1 VRHSR
6 VRRVV
11 VGVLRAVGRFT
22 VDSLIATQ
30 FSVMVA
36 PAVYEAGADRRSG
49 TTPSPEEPPDSGQL
63 RPRRRR
69 ARRLSAAER
78 RAWADLEQR
87 LR

>member
-1 VRHSR
+1 VRRSR
-6 VRRVV
+6 VWRVV
-11 VGVLRAVGRFT
+11 VDVLRAIGRFT

-36 PAVYEAGADRRSG
+36 PAVYEASASRLGGAV
-49 TTPSPEEPPDSGQL
+49 PSQEGPPISERL
-63 RPRRRR
+63 RPGRRR